1 MDTATLIDSFSGK
14 FDTFV
19 ERYKSLKSDNLK
31 LTEENAA
38 LKLKISELE
47 SVLADNKK
55 SLSTQQLA
63 NTFLT
68 TSENNSQ
75 EAKNKINRIVREIDN
90 CIALLNR

>member
-68 TSENNSQ
+68 ASENNSQ

>member
-1 MDTATLIDSFSGK
+1 MIDSFSGK
-14 FDTFV
+14 FETFV
-19 ERYKSLKSDNLK
+19 ERYKSLKADNQK
-31 LTEENAA
+31 LTDENAA

-47 SVLADNKK
+47 SALADNKK

-68 TSENNSQ
+68 ASENNSQ